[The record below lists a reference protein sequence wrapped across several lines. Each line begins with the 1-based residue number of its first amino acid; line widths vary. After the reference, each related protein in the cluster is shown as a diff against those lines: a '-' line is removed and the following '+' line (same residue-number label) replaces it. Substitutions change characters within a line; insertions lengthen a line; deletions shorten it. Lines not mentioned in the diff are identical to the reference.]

1 MDPTT
6 TIVLATWMALIRMA
20 RDELHLTILYLTMII
35 PGSVHLS
42 FLLLSYPESWS
53 ARVDE
58 WAVPPDGPK

>member
-1 MDPTT
+1 
-6 TIVLATWMALIRMA
+6 MALIRMA